1 MNYLNIL
8 ILKQLISYL
17 KIKIGN
23 INTRFITAIQA
34 NSIVIVRKNGD
45 FLELEQ
51 VLVMDYNQLFDYF
64 EILDVYI

>member
-1 MNYLNIL
+1 M
-8 ILKQLISYL
+8 ISYL